1 MSDQAALF
9 ADVVPGTKPY
19 RPLPAPDE
27 NELGR
32 LHRDAHDTER
42 AAARLIEPKT
52 GTLRALALARVF
64 DAGSEGLTHGELAEV
79 TGKNHYSIAPR
90 VTELVDLGWVIDSG
104 QRRKTALG
112 SPAIVWICSERG
124 RGEYPKRG
132 AA

>member
-1 MSDQAALF
+1 MSAQESLF
-9 ADVVPGTKPY
+9 DKVIPGTKPY
-19 RPLPAPDE
+19 RALPAPDGD
-27 NELGR
+27 ELGR
-32 LHRDAHDTER
+32 LHHDAHDTER
-42 AAARLIEPKT
+42 VAARLIEPKT
-52 GTLRALALARVF
+52 GTLRALALARIF

-124 RGEYPKRG
+124 RAEYAKRG